1 MAVKRRRGAGWQYVL
16 KRKGLLP
23 KPVYL
28 TFRDEAEG
36 DEYVARLEALL
47 ARGIVP
53 VEIATDTDP
62 GYLRSSLRDYLNTTQ
77 VSALD
82 REQLDIIANS
92 LPWDIRLA
100 DCTFTWAVQWVS
112 NFKREAN
119 LAPTTIRH
127 RVGALARALDWALAH
142 GVLATNPL
150 RALPRGY
157 ATYTEADE
165 REAVARGGRAKTD
178 TERDR
183 RMMVEEEKAIRTV
196 LTTGRR
202 QSPDSAAGRAL
213 LLKHRAAL
221 ALLFDLALETAM
233 RMRELFTL
241 GVDQVDLERRTI
253 FLDRTKNG
261 SKRQVPLSSVALAAL
276 TPWLEH
282 RAASDLMFPWCAD
295 PGDARVVRKT
305 TALLSRQWARVFE
318 AAGCPDLH
326 FHDLRHE
333 ATSRLYERTTL
344 SDAQIAKIT
353 GHKDPRMLMRY
364 ANLRASD
371 LAARLW

>member
-165 REAVARGGRAKTD
+165 REAGARGGHAKTD

-183 RMMVEEEKAIRTV
+183 RVMVEEEKAIRTV

>member
-47 ARGIVP
+47 SRGIVP
-53 VEIATDTDP
+53 LEIATGTDH
-62 GYLRSSLRDYLNTTQ
+62 GYLRSSLRNYLNTTQ

-112 NFKREAN
+112 GLKREAN

-142 GVLATNPL
+142 GMLATNPL

-183 RMMVEEEKAIRTV
+183 RLTAEEEKAIRTV

-202 QSPDSAAGRAL
+202 QSPDSTAGRAL
-213 LLKHRAAL
+213 LLKHRGAL
-221 ALLFDLALETAM
+221 TLLFDLALETAM
-233 RMRELFTL
+233 RLRELFTL
-241 GVDQVDLERRTI
+241 GMDQVDLERRTI

-276 TPWLEH
+276 TPWLEG
-282 RAASDLMFPWCAD
+282 RAVSDLVFPWCAD

-318 AAGCPDLH
+318 AAGCAELH

>member
-23 KPVYL
+23 KPVYV

-53 VEIATDTDP
+53 VEIASDTGP
-62 GYLRSSLRDYLNTTQ
+62 GYLRASLQNYLNTTE

-82 REQLDIIANS
+82 REQLEIIANS
-92 LPWDIRLA
+92 VRWDLRLA
-100 DCTFTWAVQWVS
+100 DCTFTWAVKWVS
-112 NFKREAN
+112 DFKREAN

-142 GVLATNPL
+142 GMLATNPL

-165 REAVARGGRAKTD
+165 RETVARGGRPKTD

-183 RMMVEEEKAIRTV
+183 RMTADEEKAIRAV
-196 LTTGRR
+196 LITGRR
-202 QSPDSAAGRAL
+202 QSPESTAGRAL
-213 LLKHRAAL
+213 VLKHRAAL

-241 GVDQVDLERRTI
+241 GADQVDMEHRTI

-261 SKRQVPLSSVALAAL
+261 SKRQVPLSSVALGVL
-276 TPWLEH
+276 TPWLDE
-282 RAASDLMFPWCAD
+282 RGDSELVFPWCAD
-295 PGDARVVRKT
+295 VSDARTVRKT

-364 ANLRASD
+364 ANLRASA